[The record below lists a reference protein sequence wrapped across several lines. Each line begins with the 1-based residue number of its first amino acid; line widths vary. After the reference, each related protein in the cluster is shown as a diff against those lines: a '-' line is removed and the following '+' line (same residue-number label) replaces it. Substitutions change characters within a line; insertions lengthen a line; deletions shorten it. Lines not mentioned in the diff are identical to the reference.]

1 MAGSGGRARRQPP
14 GDGGADWLTLG
25 QAAKYLGV
33 AQSTIR
39 KWSDQGRLAAFYTP
53 GGHRRYRQGDLDDFV
68 AGSAAASSSSA
79 APPAVRSRPAPL
91 VLIVDDDP
99 RIREFVR
106 VNLEM
111 DGFSVRE
118 AGSAEEG
125 LEALEAEP
133 PDLILLDVMMP
144 QVDGWEM
151 LQRVRERHGVDS
163 IQVIMFSGQVE
174 GDASTQAEAG
184 GAQGFVGKPFNPQD
198 LVARA
203 KDLLSG

>member
-1 MAGSGGRARRQPP
+1 MDETGGKARRQSPEN
-14 GDGGADWLTLG
+14 GTADWLTLG
-25 QAAKYLGV
+25 QAARYLGV

-39 KWSDQGRLAAFYTP
+39 KWSDQGRLPAFYTP
-53 GGHRRYRQGDLDDFV
+53 GGHRRYRQRDLDAFV
-68 AGSAAASSSSA
+68 AGSSAGAAA
-79 APPAVRSRPAPL
+79 PARSRPAPI

-118 AGSAEEG
+118 AGSADEG
-125 LEALEAEP
+125 LAALEAEP

-144 QVDGWEM
+144 RVDGWEM

-163 IQVIMFSGQVE
+163 IQVIMFSGQVDE
-174 GDASTQAEAG
+174 NATDLAEAG
-184 GAQGFVGKPFNPQD
+184 GAQAFVGKPFNPQE
-198 LVARA
+198 LVTRA
-203 KDLLSG
+203 KDLLGS

>member
-1 MAGSGGRARRQPP
+1 MSEDEGRARRQPP

-25 QAAKYLGV
+25 QAARYLGV

-39 KWSDQGRLAAFYTP
+39 KWSDQGRLSAFYTP
-53 GGHRRYRQGDLDDFV
+53 GGHRRYRLRDLEAFV
-68 AGSAAASSSSA
+68 AGSGGGAT
-79 APPAVRSRPAPL
+79 APRSRPAQL

-111 DGFSVRE
+111 DGFAVRE
-118 AGSAEEG
+118 AGSADEG
-125 LEALEAEP
+125 LAALEDEP

-144 QVDGWEM
+144 KVDGWEM

-174 GDASTQAEAG
+174 HDGTDQAEAG
-184 GAQGFVGKPFNPQD
+184 GAQAFVGKPFNPQD

-203 KDLLSG
+203 KDLLGS